1 MGGGGMTHNFT
12 PKEIIPGVML
22 CPDAA
27 AVARAAARFFVEW
40 AWQSIA
46 RNGAFRVALA
56 GGSTPRAMY
65 RCLADA
71 EYRLQVDWGKV
82 HIYWGDERG
91 VPPDHPDSNY
101 GMARTE
107 LLLRVPIPSQNVHRM
122 EAERSDLG
130 RAAESYE
137 ELLRKG
143 LERDSHGFPRFDL
156 ILLGMGTDG
165 HTASLFP
172 GTRGV
177 RGTSRW
183 VSTPKDPHSGLR
195 RMTLTL
201 PVIKAARRVL
211 FLVCGAEKAATLRAV
226 LRHEQDPPLPAEL
239 VVVPEGE
246 RLFLVDELAASLLS
260 EAAAS
265 LRDRPIPPRSGPS
278 EGPHGSGSSSAPGG
292 KKIPGESR

>member
-1 MGGGGMTHNFT
+1 MGGGGMTLKFT
-12 PKEIIPGVML
+12 PREILSGVMV

-27 AVARAAARFFVEW
+27 TVARAAARFFVEW

-46 RNGAFRVALA
+46 RNGAFRVALS
-56 GGSTPRAMY
+56 GGSTPRAVY

-71 EYRLQVDWGKV
+71 EYRLQVDWPKV

-91 VPPDHPDSNY
+91 VPPDHPESNY

-107 LLLRVPIPSQNVHRM
+107 LLLRVPIPPQNVHRM

-130 RAAESYE
+130 RAAEAYE
-137 ELLRKG
+137 DLLRKD
-143 LERDSHGFPRFDL
+143 LDRDSHGFPRFDL
-156 ILLGMGTDG
+156 IFLGMGTDG

-183 VSTPKDPHSGLR
+183 VSTPKDPRTGTR

-201 PVIKAARRVL
+201 PVINAARRVL
-211 FLVCGAEKAATLRAV
+211 FVVCGAEKAATLRVV
-226 LRHEQDPPLPAEL
+226 LHHEQDPPLPAEL

-265 LRDRPIPPRSGPS
+265 LRDPSIPPGGGP
-278 EGPHGSGSSSAPGG
+278 GSPPGG
-292 KKIPGESR
+292 RKIPGEKR

>member
-1 MGGGGMTHNFT
+1 MTHSFT
-12 PKEIIPGVML
+12 PREIMPGVMV
-22 CPDAA
+22 CTDAA
-27 AVARAAARFFVEW
+27 TAARSAARFFVEW

-46 RNGAFRVALA
+46 QQGAFRVALA

-65 RCLADA
+65 GWLANS

-82 HIYWGDERG
+82 HVFWGDERC

-101 GMARTE
+101 GMARSE
-107 LLLRVPIPSQNVHRM
+107 LLLRVPIPPQNVHRM
-122 EAERSDLG
+122 EAERADLG
-130 RAAESYE
+130 RAAEAYE
-137 ELLRKG
+137 DLLRKE
-143 LERDSHGFPRFDL
+143 LTTDSHGFPRFDL

-183 VSTPKDPHSGLR
+183 VSTPKNPHDGTR

-201 PVIKAARRVL
+201 PVINAARRVL

-226 LRHEQDPPLPAEL
+226 LHHEQDPPLPAEL
-239 VVVPEGE
+239 VVVREGE
-246 RLFLVDELAASLLS
+246 HLFLLDEPAASLLP
-260 EAAAS
+260 EASAA
-265 LRDRPIPPRSGPS
+265 PGGAAPPPRSGPA
-278 EGPHGSGSSSAPGG
+278 SASGG
-292 KKIPGESR
+292 KKVPGETR

>member
-1 MGGGGMTHNFT
+1 MTHNFT
-12 PKEIIPGVML
+12 PREILPGVMVCL
-22 CPDAA
+22 DAA
-27 AVARAAARFFVEW
+27 TVARAAARFFVEW

-46 RNGAFRVALA
+46 RNGAFRVALS

-82 HIYWGDERG
+82 HVYWGDERG
-91 VPPDHPDSNY
+91 VPPEDPQSNY

-107 LLLRVPIPSQNVHRM
+107 LLLRAPIPPQNVHRM
-122 EAERSDLG
+122 EAERTDLG
-130 RAAESYE
+130 RAAEAYE
-137 ELLRKG
+137 EFLRKNF
-143 LERDSHGFPRFDL
+143 ERDSHGFPRFNL
-156 ILLGMGTDG
+156 ILLGMGIDG

-183 VSTPKDPHSGLR
+183 VSTPKDPKTGVR

-201 PVIKAARRVL
+201 PVINAARRVL

-226 LRHEQDPPLPAEL
+226 LHHEQDPPLPAEL
-239 VVVPEGE
+239 VVAPEGE
-246 RLFLVDELAASLLS
+246 RLFLVDELAASLLP

-265 LRDRPIPPRSGPS
+265 LRNPVIPPRGGPSGP
-278 EGPHGSGSSSAPGG
+278 SSAPGG
-292 KKIPGESR
+292 KKIPGEIR